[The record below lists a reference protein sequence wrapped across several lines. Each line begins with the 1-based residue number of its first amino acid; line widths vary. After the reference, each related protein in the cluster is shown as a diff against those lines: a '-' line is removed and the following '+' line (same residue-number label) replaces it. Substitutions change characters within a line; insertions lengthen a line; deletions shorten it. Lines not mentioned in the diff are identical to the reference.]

1 MRRSLALLAA
11 AAASAV
17 MTASAS
23 AASQPRLALV
33 DDEPLVVRGAAFS
46 PGERV
51 TVTALT
57 LLGPKRVVATA
68 GQGGAF
74 RASLRIVGTPCGRAF
89 TILATGTRGSRATLR
104 LAIVPCIPPPID

>member
-1 MRRSLALLAA
+1 MRRSLVLLAA
-11 AAASAV
+11 ALASAG
-17 MTASAS
+17 TA
-23 AASQPRLALV
+23 AAATGSQPRLVLV
-33 DDEPLVVRGAAFS
+33 DAEPLVVRGAAFA

-57 LLGPKRVVATA
+57 LLGPRRIVAKA
-68 GQGGAF
+68 GAGGAF
-74 RASLRIVGTPCGRAF
+74 RTSLTLVGRPCGRAF